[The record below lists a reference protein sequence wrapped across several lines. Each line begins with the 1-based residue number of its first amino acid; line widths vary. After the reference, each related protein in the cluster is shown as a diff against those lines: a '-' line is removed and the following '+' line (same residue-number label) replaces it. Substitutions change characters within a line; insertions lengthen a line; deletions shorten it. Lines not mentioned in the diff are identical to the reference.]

1 MLGTTYLQMCCGFLI
16 KGACGRV
23 MVLLEMVSGMLWR
36 GGIDFLMYCVRT
48 IQPWISPE
56 REIMEKL
63 KDDTDIVHVS

>member
-1 MLGTTYLQMCCGFLI
+1 
-16 KGACGRV
+16 
-23 MVLLEMVSGMLWR
+23 MVLLEMVFWDDVER
-36 GGIDFLMYCVRT
+36 GCLDFLMYCVRT

>member
-1 MLGTTYLQMCCGFLI
+1 
-16 KGACGRV
+16 